1 MLIKRLWSIEWLFPE
16 ILYSCATRAVL
27 AKACCFRRSKLISSD
42 EKRFSRDS
50 LEAYFLGRKEV
61 FKGLA
66 IEQLEK
72 DWKVYPVLHLSLNAQ
87 YYENKRSLEQVFEAH
102 FIEWEKQYGKTDKE
116 VGYAGR
122 FMQII
127 RQACE
132 KTGEKVVV
140 LIDEYEKMLLR
151 SLFND
156 DLHDLYREMLTGFYT
171 VLKDADCY
179 LRFVFITGVT
189 KFSQLGVFSN
199 LNQLMDI
206 SMNGKP
212 LTDDRCQL
220 QK

>member
-1 MLIKRLWSIEWLFPE
+1 M
-16 ILYSCATRAVL
+16 YARAP
-27 AKACCFRRSKLISSD
+27 RRFGKSLLLST
-42 EKRFSRDS
+42 

-87 YYENKRSLEQVFEAH
+87 YYEDKRSLEQVFEVH

-140 LIDEYEKMLLR
+140 LIDEYDKPLLR
-151 SLFND
+151 TLFND
-156 DLHDLYREMLTGFYT
+156 DLEDLFSSEEISFERRKQQAFAKTARAAQEYRISGNSHSIDQSRFINIQKIFFTQFCKILYPYREFSDRHCFHISVVFKYQY
-171 VLKDADCY
+171 KDKNNEG
-179 LRFVFITGVT
+179 I
-189 KFSQLGVFSN
+189 
-199 LNQLMDI
+199 
-206 SMNGKP
+206 
-212 LTDDRCQL
+212 CQC
-220 QK
+220 KYR

>member
-1 MLIKRLWSIEWLFPE
+1 MAVSGNPIFLSR
-16 ILYSCATRAVL
+16 RAVL
-27 AKACCFRRSKLISSD
+27 AKPAAFDARSLFPRT
-42 EKRFSRDS
+42 KRGLQGTRYR
-50 LEAYFLGRKEV
+50 AVG
-61 FKGLA
+61 KGL
-66 IEQLEK
+66 
-72 DWKVYPVLHLSLNAQ
+72 KVYPVLHLSLNAQ
-87 YYENKRSLEQVFEAH
+87 YYEDKRSLEQVFEVH

-140 LIDEYEKMLLR
+140 LIDEYDKPLLR
-151 SLFND
+151 TLFND
-156 DLHDLYREMLTGFYT
+156 DLQDVYREMLTGFYT
-171 VLKDADCY
+171 VLKDADRY

-206 SMNGKP
+206 SMNPVYANICG
-212 LTDDRCQL
+212 LTRQEIEHTFTRM
-220 QK
+220 